1 VTLHPRHIQLFVS
14 LPVFALQSP
23 AIHRPIA
30 QSCTFHFTLKKVR
43 KMAGKTRLVK
53 GIVGIEAA
61 IVLIAFVV
69 VAAALAFVVLNMGFY
84 TTQRSKEVMSQ
95 GLAQASSALEI
106 DGTVLAKVN
115 TTKQN
120 LTCVVIPIRLSA
132 GQKDV
137 ELTPGKAD
145 IAVWVINKGGATSTY
160 TNSTQAI
167 TNLTKTLQKIY
178 NSINIHAN
186 YTIDELCTAAGA
198 TWSGVAVVWRQP
210 NNNDTVLQAGEKVLV
225 VINFTKLGKI
235 LKQVGIG
242 LSPYDVFKVEIKP
255 PIGSALTVERQVPA
269 SLTYEYIDLG

>member
-1 VTLHPRHIQLFVS
+1 M
-14 LPVFALQSP
+14 
-23 AIHRPIA
+23 
-30 QSCTFHFTLKKVR
+30 R
-43 KMAGKTRLVK
+43 KTKLLK

-106 DGTVLAKVN
+106 DGTVLAKVDN
-115 TTKQN
+115 KSQS

-137 ELTPGKAD
+137 DLTPGKAD
-145 IAVWVINKGGATSTY
+145 IAVWVINKGGLTSTY
-160 TNSTQAI
+160 TNATGNQTGNRAQAI
-167 TNLTKTLQKIY
+167 TNLTKVLNKR
-178 NSINIHAN
+178 AN
-186 YTIDELCTAAGA
+186 YTIDDLCQAGEE

-210 NNNDTVLQAGEKVLV
+210 NNGDTVLQAGEKVLV
-225 VINFTKLGKI
+225 VINFTKLGTI
-235 LKQVGIG
+235 LKQVDGG
-242 LSPYDVFKVEIKP
+242 LKPYDVFKVEIKP

-269 SLTYEYIDLG
+269 SLTYSYIDLG